1 MWQAIETYPLIL
13 PLLSSVFLMQDVND
27 GQNLQAIATHVFPL
41 LSSVFLRRL
50 KSSGHCY
57 SCIEHHDTDD

>member
-41 LSSVFLRRL
+41 LSSVFLMQDVND
-50 KSSGHCY
+50 G
-57 SCIEHHDTDD
+57 